1 MPWRGTLR
9 PVPDRGI
16 LSGEQNFQGRVQDQQ
31 RGRQPAPV
39 HGLRRGRLYDH
50 VRQGRTDGTYAD
62 IDRASTFFIIGSNT
76 SEAHPVLFRRIAR
89 RKQNEPGVKIIVAD
103 PRRTNTSRIAD
114 LHIAFRPGTDLALM
128 NGMAWVILHEELDNP
143 RFYNKY
149 AIFKTNDGKDATFDD
164 YRAFLETIRRTR

>member
-1 MPWRGTLR
+1 MFFQKSFCVNI
-9 PVPDRGI
+9 VP
-16 LSGEQNFQGRVQDQQ
+16 LCTKSGPPG
-31 RGRQPAPV
+31 
-39 HGLRRGRLYDH
+39 
-50 VRQGRTDGTYAD
+50 
-62 IDRASTFFIIGSNT
+62 
-76 SEAHPVLFRRIAR
+76 VLFRRIAR

-149 AIFKTNDGKDATFDD
+149 AIFKTNDGKDATFDQKPVL
-164 YRAFLETIRRTR
+164 FL